1 MTGPATVLVLGLA
14 SLLCASCGRGG
25 DGPAP
30 SFKAPAA
37 VIDLTDAVWD
47 GHAVSYSGFRTGQR
61 PGGARPSDAEVLED
75 LRILERNWNLIRVYD
90 ADGHAESVLRVIAAH
105 GLDLKVLQGI
115 YLRQT
120 RGLAGAALAANE
132 ALNQRCINEGL
143 RLAAAH
149 PDLVVGINVGN
160 EVLVS
165 WSFVPNDPA
174 TVTRYL
180 RQVATGLE
188 AAGLDIPLTVADNY
202 AFWESPQAVALAA
215 EVDFV
220 TVHAYAMWDGVGI
233 DGALG
238 FLQQHV
244 AAVRANLPGKPLI
257 VGETGWATYAEDAQ
271 IHGRIGAGANEANQA
286 RHFAEVSAW
295 AESTGIT
302 TLWFEAFDEPW
313 KGEGDPGAAEGH
325 WGLFDVDRKAK
336 PAMHRYYR
344 QLVTDA
350 PTSPDYAGFTARP
363 VLGVAP
369 AFRASTVA
377 ELGITAAA
385 EPLFSCTL
393 DTSPVA
399 YEGDAALLFRHDG
412 VTRGGFYSAFVP
424 PLDLSGRRSVVFALS
439 GVPAEAAYFELKFE
453 GGGVGKV
460 LNILSY
466 PSVRDGDWDVCTI
479 PLADFAG
486 VDLARVSAIGFW
498 HPFSNAVHDENLGRY
513 VAAQVLID
521 DIHFA
526 AGD

>member
-1 MTGPATVLVLGLA
+1 MKRTIAALVLGLV
-14 SLLCASCGRGG
+14 SMLCASCGRGG
-25 DGPAP
+25 DSAAP
-30 SFKAPAA
+30 SFKAPVA
-37 VIDLTDAVWD
+37 VIDLTDDVWD

-61 PGGARPSDAEVLED
+61 PGGAWPSDAEVLED
-75 LRILERNWNLIRVYD
+75 LRILERNWNLIRVYS
-90 ADGHAESVLRVIAAH
+90 ADEHAESVLRVIADH
-105 GLDLKVLQGI
+105 GLDLKVMQGI
-115 YLRQT
+115 YLWQT
-120 RGLAGAALAANE
+120 KGLAGASLAANE
-132 ALNQRCINEGL
+132 ALNQRSIGEGL

-165 WSFVPNDPA
+165 WSFVPNDLA
-174 TVTRYL
+174 TMTRYV
-180 RQVATGLE
+180 RQVADGLA

-202 AFWESPQAVALAA
+202 AFWESPEAAALAA
-215 EVDFV
+215 ELDFI

-257 VGETGWATYAEDAQ
+257 VGETGWTTYAEDAQ
-271 IHGRIGAGANEANQA
+271 IYGRIGPESDEANQA

-295 AESTGIT
+295 AESTGTT

-313 KGEGDPGAAEGH
+313 KGEGNVGAAEGH

-336 PAMHRYYR
+336 PAMQRYYP
-344 QLVTDA
+344 QLVGEA
-350 PTSPDYAGFTARP
+350 PTSPDYAGFTYTPAM
-363 VLGVAP
+363 GVAL

-377 ELGITAAA
+377 ALGITAAA

-393 DTSPVA
+393 GTSPTA
-399 YEGDAALLFRHDG
+399 YEGDAALLFQHDG
-412 VTRGGFYSAFVP
+412 ITRGGFYSAFVP
-424 PLDLSGRRSVVFALS
+424 PLDLYGRRSVVFALS

-460 LNILSY
+460 LNILAY
-466 PSVRDGDWDVCTI
+466 TPVRDGQWDVYTI
-479 PLADFAG
+479 PLADFRG
-486 VDLARVSAIGFW
+486 VDLAQVSAIGFW
-498 HPFSNAVHDENLGRY
+498 HPFSSAVYDENLGRY

-521 DIHFA
+521 DIHFE
-526 AGD
+526 